1 MSQRPNNS
9 SQTILYQRLLQGLW
23 VKYCIEFEKLSCFR
37 FSSREEYNYQYYKC
51 QKLWQ
56 DFQQKNYILWHNCH
70 NSWNFPK
77 EKPFV
82 PYKLWGSNQKR
93 TVYVTDNE
101 QLNSIRSFLGKNSVN
116 TQPKNAVLERW
127 DGFWKGLKN

>member
-1 MSQRPNNS
+1 MSQRPDNS
-9 SQTILYQRLLQGLW
+9 SQTILYQTLLQRLW
-23 VKYCIEFEKLSCFR
+23 VQYCIEFEKLSYLR
-37 FSSREEYNYQYYKC
+37 FPSWEAYNYEC

-56 DFQQKNYILWHNCH
+56 SFQKENYKLWHNCH

-93 TVYVTDNE
+93 TVDVTDKE
-101 QLNSIRSFLGKNSVN
+101 QLNSIRSFLGKNTVN